1 MQLRD
6 AVGPSGSWL
15 LAFHG
20 IESPVRCVYKGS
32 DGNGILWITDNSS
45 ADGNPW
51 LFFIFHNQTANP
63 VSYQFRGGYAGLRQ
77 DQSKLVPALPRC
89 GVYRPA
95 AVCQD
100 VRQPAERPVSR

>member
-1 MQLRD
+1 
-6 AVGPSGSWL
+6 V
-15 LAFHG
+15 FHS
-20 IESPVRCVYKGS
+20 IKSLVRCVEKSS
-32 DGNGILWITDNSS
+32 DGISILWITDNSR

-51 LFFIFHNQTANP
+51 LFFIIRNQTANP

-89 GVYRPA
+89 GVYGQA